1 MNKLTN
7 YNTKDLYNFYAY
19 VTTQKEFNL
28 YNYDYDDHNLYN
40 VIVLNEINNKI
51 NNYIDNIYIYT
62 PIIFTS
68 VFVFGLNNLFKILN
82 KFNI

>member
-28 YNYDYDDHNLYN
+28 YNYYYDDNNLYN

-62 PIIFTS
+62 PVIFTS
-68 VFVFGLNNLFKILN
+68 VFLLGLNNLFKILN
-82 KFNI
+82 NCNI

>member
-7 YNTKDLYNFYAY
+7 YNTKNLYNFYAY
-19 VTTQKEFNL
+19 ITTQKDFNL
-28 YNYDYDDHNLYN
+28 YNYDYDDYNLYN
-40 VIVLNEINNKI
+40 VIILNEINNKI

-68 VFVFGLNNLFKILN
+68 VFFIGLNNLFKILN
-82 KFNI
+82 NCNI

>member
-19 VTTQKEFNL
+19 ITTEKEFNL
-28 YNYDYDDHNLYN
+28 YNYDYDDKNLYN

-62 PIIFTS
+62 PVIFTS
-68 VFVFGLNNLFKILN
+68 VFLLGLNNLFKILN
-82 KFNI
+82 NCNI

>member
-19 VTTQKEFNL
+19 ITTQKEFNL
-28 YNYDYDDHNLYN
+28 YNYNYDDHNLYN

-51 NNYIDNIYIYT
+51 NNYIDYIYIYT
-62 PIIFTS
+62 PVIFTS
-68 VFVFGLNNLFKILN
+68 VFLLGLNNLFKILN
-82 KFNI
+82 NCNI